1 MIFALVCVLLGL
13 AIGLS
18 IGWVAFTLQPSA
30 PAVDK
35 PAPLRPLL
43 DGRYTE
49 RAEEIVRASLPE
61 GDARLVLLVDLM
73 AQEAWG
79 HGVND
84 LREALARD
92 SGLPVAM
99 VDQACGLAIDGMARR
114 VG

>member
-18 IGWVAFTLQPSA
+18 IGWVVFTPQPSA
-30 PAVDK
+30 PDVDK
-35 PAPLRPLL
+35 PAPLRPL
-43 DGRYTE
+43 DQRYTD
-49 RAEEIVRASLPE
+49 RAEEIVLASLPE
-61 GDARLVLLVDLM
+61 GDPRLTMLVDLL

-99 VDQACGLAIDGMARR
+99 IDQACALAIEGMGRR
-114 VG
+114 

>member
-18 IGWVAFTLQPSA
+18 VGRIVFMPQPSA
-30 PAVDK
+30 PDVDK
-35 PAPLRPLL
+35 PAPLRPL
-43 DGRYTE
+43 DQRYTD
-49 RAEEIVRASLPE
+49 RAEEIVLASLPE
-61 GDARLVLLVDLM
+61 GDPRLTLLVDLL

-79 HGVND
+79 HGVNE

-99 VDQACGLAIDGMARR
+99 IDQACALAIEGMAKR
-114 VG
+114 